1 MFGVSLGIIDSGGA
15 GGGGGSFESIAT
27 STPSVGTTNI
37 TFTSIPSTYKHLQLR
52 CLLRGNYGSAGS
64 FGDYA
69 YVTFNSDTASNYSDH
84 CILGDGSIVDALS
97 AANTTSI
104 SRYSI
109 NYCYG
114 TSISSSIFGATIL
127 DIHDYAS
134 TTKNKTVRSFSG
146 VDFNTTSTNQVTSLA
161 SGLWRNTAAI
171 TSMNIF
177 VDGGAGAGT
186 ASGTVFSLYGI
197 KG

>member
-27 STPSVGTTNI
+27 ATPSVGTTNI

-114 TSISSSIFGATIL
+114 TYISSSIFGATIL
-127 DIHDYAS
+127 DIHDYAN
-134 TTKNKTVRSFSG
+134 TTKNKTVRTFNGFDTNGG
-146 VDFNTTSTNQVTSLA
+146 VDAQLVRLT
-161 SGLWRNTAAI
+161 SGLWMNTAAI
-171 TSMNIF
+171 NSISILDVSANFTTTSTF
-177 VDGGAGAGT
+177 A
-186 ASGTVFSLYGI
+186 LYGI
-197 KG
+197 KGA